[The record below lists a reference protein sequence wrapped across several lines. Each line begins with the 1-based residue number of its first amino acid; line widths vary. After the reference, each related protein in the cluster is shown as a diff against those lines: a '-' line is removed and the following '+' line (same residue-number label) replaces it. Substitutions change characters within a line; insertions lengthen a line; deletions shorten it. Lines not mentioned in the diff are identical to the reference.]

1 MAPDSRAGGL
11 VAGKSREEQ
20 DREEQDREEQDR
32 KSRTGRAGQEEQD
45 RREEQDGRAGQTN
58 MTLKQSDPFR
68 DKPLLHL
75 TKEARNPNN
84 SWAPRLTTNLYLTG
98 RSTDAAALGAT
109 KI

>member
-1 MAPDSRAGGL
+1 
-11 VAGKSREEQ
+11 
-20 DREEQDREEQDR
+20 
-32 KSRTGRAGQEEQD
+32 
-45 RREEQDGRAGQTN
+45 